1 MFGGMVFALP
11 VFIWRVHETEVK
23 PEETIVI
30 EGRTD
35 SDNKVPDDTEKTV

>member
-11 VFIWRVHETEVK
+11 VFIWRVHETEIK

-30 EGRTD
+30 KGKAD
-35 SDNKVPDDTEKTV
+35 SDNKASDDAEKAV